1 MEAFKKFKDTKEALK
16 STLKIINCDKMP
28 KALKKFIKK
37 NIVSKK
43 LEQALAGNI
52 SSIYITFIS

>member
-16 STLKIINCDKMP
+16 STLKIIDCKKIP

-43 LEQALAGNI
+43 LEQVLAGKT
-52 SSIYITFIS
+52 SPIYITFI